1 MVRRLNENDAILTL
15 SQNTLG
21 DHNTVNVSFDLYIIE
36 RWSGSQNE
44 TWELRYDNGENTQ
57 RTLLASRRF
66 TNTSGLQRQPFNLTF
81 AHPNGRPLRLI
92 FSARGLRPVDEASWG
107 LDNVAVTTCSG
118 IGSCANVSAASY
130 TAPLASEAI
139 ASAFGA
145 ELATTTASAREIPLP
160 PELGGT
166 TVKVRDGAGVERVAP
181 LFFVSPLQVNYQIP
195 PGTANGTATVTVM
208 SSDGS
213 MPVCLAQIST
223 VAPGLFTADASGRGL
238 PAAQVL
244 RVRADGSRSLE
255 PVARFNQMTGKF
267 EAVPIDLGPETD
279 QIFLILYG
287 TGIRYRS
294 GLSATTLTVGGAN
307 AQVFYAGAQ
316 GDFVGLDQI
325 NALLPRSLSGR
336 GEVEVV
342 LTVDGQITNTVKISV
357 K

>member
-1 MVRRLNENDAILTL
+1 
-15 SQNTLG
+15 
-21 DHNTVNVSFDLYIIE
+21 
-36 RWSGSQNE
+36 
-44 TWELRYDNGENTQ
+44 
-57 RTLLASRRF
+57 
-66 TNTSGLQRQPFNLTF
+66 
-81 AHPNGRPLRLI
+81 LI

-107 LDNVAVTTCSG
+107 LDKVAVTTCSG
-118 IGSCANVSAASY
+118 VGSCANVSAASY
-130 TAPLASEAI
+130 TASLASEAI

-244 RVRADGSRSLE
+244 RVRFAQPGASR
-255 PVARFNQMTGKF
+255 
-267 EAVPIDLGPETD
+267 AVK
-279 QIFLILYG
+279 
-287 TGIRYRS
+287 S
-294 GLSATTLTVGGAN
+294 N
-307 AQVFYAGAQ
+307 
-316 GDFVGLDQI
+316 
-325 NALLPRSLSGR
+325 
-336 GEVEVV
+336 
-342 LTVDGQITNTVKISV
+342 DGQI
-357 K
+357 